1 MKNKGTASFFIRTS
15 LALFVGMIGYQK
27 VFVIGAYNHANNFFI
42 QGFKEHW
49 IPEWLLWALGY
60 SIPFVE
66 LLCGLMLLIGIFVRF
81 NTVTIG
87 FLLLVVAYGHL
98 LQDAFYNPVS
108 HWLPRFILMIAL
120 LLLYDKGDKYS
131 LENFIESIKK

>member
-1 MKNKGTASFFIRTS
+1 MNNTGIASFFIRIS

-27 VFVIGAYNHANNFFI
+27 VFVIGPHNHASNFFI
-42 QGFKEHW
+42 EGFKDHW

-66 LLCGLMLLIGIFVRF
+66 LLCGIMLLAGIFVRF
-81 NTVTIG
+81 NAIVVG
-87 FLLLVVAYGHL
+87 LLLLIVAYGHL

-108 HWLPRFILMIAL
+108 HWLPRFLLMISL
-120 LLLYDKGDKYS
+120 LLLYDNNDKLS
-131 LENFIESIKK
+131 LENFLKRSK

>member
-1 MKNKGTASFFIRTS
+1 
-15 LALFVGMIGYQK
+15 
-27 VFVIGAYNHANNFFI
+27 
-42 QGFKEHW
+42 
-49 IPEWLLWALGY
+49 
-60 SIPFVE
+60 
-66 LLCGLMLLIGIFVRF
+66 MLLIGIFVRF